1 MKVRIKSIQTKIIG
15 VVVIFALFI
24 AISLTVVSV
33 ISINILNNRDSN
45 QLLEHIGREN
55 AININQMLISTEHSV
70 KNVYYYAYDQLESLF
85 GRLYSNT
92 FREEY
97 LEKVAQ
103 LAMTE
108 ARGNDYVRSFY
119 YRLTDTIKEG
129 PLGFLYQRKGLGT
142 YKELE
147 LTDLSLYAADDI
159 EHVGWYH
166 LPKSAKEGIW
176 LGPYW
181 NANLGT
187 RMISYVEPVYV
198 YARFAGVIGMDIDVN
213 VVCAQLEEITVYNT
227 GSAVV
232 FDIED
237 NILYEKK
244 YSEGLEKNSFGD
256 AENALLFATHEAIET
271 GHPVEYRGS
280 SGIMKL
286 FATKLSNG
294 MTLCVTAPLK
304 EINASRQMLLF
315 FSISFSIMLALTAF
329 AFTYFII
336 RSFLKPLNELTAAS
350 KKLADGNFDVT
361 LSYNSDDEVGQ
372 LSQTFSTMSASLKR
386 YYDHFHNL
394 AYTDSMTGLNN
405 KAAFET
411 TKEVIESEVKL
422 NRAAFT
428 IIVMDVNNLKT
439 INDTIGHE
447 KGDLLLKHVTQCMRE
462 TFVGFPLY
470 RIGGDE
476 FCTIIN
482 GADAQYLIA
491 KLQAITAK
499 RSEEDFEI
507 FQCSYQIA
515 AGDATYVKKRD
526 KSFDDVFNRAD
537 KAMYE
542 NKKMLKEKA
551 AHVS

>member
-1 MKVRIKSIQTKIIG
+1 
-15 VVVIFALFI
+15 
-24 AISLTVVSV
+24 
-33 ISINILNNRDSN
+33 
-45 QLLEHIGREN
+45 
-55 AININQMLISTEHSV
+55 
-70 KNVYYYAYDQLESLF
+70 
-85 GRLYSNT
+85 
-92 FREEY
+92 
-97 LEKVAQ
+97 
-103 LAMTE
+103 
-108 ARGNDYVRSFY
+108 
-119 YRLTDTIKEG
+119 
-129 PLGFLYQRKGLGT
+129 
-142 YKELE
+142 
-147 LTDLSLYAADDI
+147 
-159 EHVGWYH
+159 
-166 LPKSAKEGIW
+166 
-176 LGPYW
+176 
-181 NANLGT
+181 
-187 RMISYVEPVYV
+187 
-198 YARFAGVIGMDIDVN
+198 
-213 VVCAQLEEITVYNT
+213 
-227 GSAVV
+227 
-232 FDIED
+232 
-237 NILYEKK
+237 
-244 YSEGLEKNSFGD
+244 
-256 AENALLFATHEAIET
+256 
-271 GHPVEYRGS
+271 
-280 SGIMKL
+280 
-286 FATKLSNG
+286 

-439 INDTIGHE
+439 INDMIGHE

-491 KLQAITAK
+491 KLQTITAK